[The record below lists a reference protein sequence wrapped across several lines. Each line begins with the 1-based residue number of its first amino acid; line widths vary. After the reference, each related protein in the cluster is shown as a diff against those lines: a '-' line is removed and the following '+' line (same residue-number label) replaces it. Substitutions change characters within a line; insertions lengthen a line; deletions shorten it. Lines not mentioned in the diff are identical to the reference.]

1 MNIVLAPDGPL
12 HAGATLAR
20 YHLWGEDPANRLAD
34 GALLRVLRYHGRLVP
49 YAVRATGP
57 VDDARLAMR
66 IPGVRD
72 ASTGEAVAAE
82 VRRIFGLHF
91 DLSGCYRMA
100 KGDAVLAAL
109 VEPLCGMRPPLAP
122 TPLEMLV
129 GSISA
134 QQVNLQFAF
143 ACRARLVRRWGTPL
157 TLGRHTVWAFPD
169 GAALAQARLRE
180 FRAMKFSRR
189 KGEYIRDLARAV
201 VAGRLDLDALA
212 AAPSETVIERLT
224 QQRGLGRWTAD
235 WFLARCLG
243 RGDVC
248 PAGDLA
254 VRRAFEHFYGRGR
267 TLSEDA
273 IRRRARA
280 WGEYQN
286 LAIHYLLAGMRLA
299 RRVAGGGARLCVLLG
314 LLRTLLLAAMQPP
327 PGPTAPPPVA
337 AGAGGTRSYS
347 GPSSASP
354 PRDGSSRA
362 SRRPLSR
369 LAGPARQSMGPCRT
383 SD

>member
-57 VDDARLAMR
+57 VDDARLVMR

-82 VRRIFGLHF
+82 GRRIFGLHF
-91 DLSGCYRMA
+91 DLSGFYRMA
-100 KGDAVLAAL
+100 KSDAVLAAL
-109 VEPLCGMRPPLAP
+109 VEPLYGMRPTLAP

-169 GAALAQARLRE
+169 GAAL
-180 FRAMKFSRR
+180 
-189 KGEYIRDLARAV
+189 
-201 VAGRLDLDALA
+201 
-212 AAPSETVIERLT
+212 
-224 QQRGLGRWTAD
+224 
-235 WFLARCLG
+235 
-243 RGDVC
+243 
-248 PAGDLA
+248 
-254 VRRAFEHFYGRGR
+254 EHFYGRGR
-267 TLSEDA
+267 TRSEEA

-286 LAIHYLLAGMRLA
+286 LAVHYLLAGMRLE
-299 RRVAGGGARLCVLLG
+299 RRAAGGG
-314 LLRTLLLAAMQPP
+314 
-327 PGPTAPPPVA
+327 
-337 AGAGGTRSYS
+337 
-347 GPSSASP
+347 
-354 PRDGSSRA
+354 
-362 SRRPLSR
+362 
-369 LAGPARQSMGPCRT
+369 
-383 SD
+383 